1 MSFLKLESFEALN
14 AVSMDSSIYRNGQS
28 LVRGACGSRSTQPAS
43 QTDAFRLK
51 FIVLRQILFN
61 FITPLLS
68 PKILCRRAAT
78 ILPSI
83 SLAPTHSLSL
93 PPRTNNKIRNMVS
106 RDTPRGRMEY
116 HIVQGYLSRR
126 NCVCLTDTGIVKI
139 S

>member
-1 MSFLKLESFEALN
+1 MRYQWTHISVVGHQFIAMASHSC
-14 AVSMDSSIYRNGQS
+14 V
-28 LVRGACGSRSTQPAS
+28 VRAGVDRPNQPAS

-116 HIVQGYLSRR
+116 YIVQGYLSRR